1 MEEATGAPSSFADW
15 DPKRLRAAG
24 MAVLQIALCS
34 ANIVVHDRAHL
45 GFRAI
50 HKIGNIRSLS
60 GVIWGKFWMMR
71 WRHCWQV
78 GTTSGK

>member
-1 MEEATGAPSSFADW
+1 MDGLSPTTVMTGVMF
-15 DPKRLRAAG
+15 
-24 MAVLQIALCS
+24 
-34 ANIVVHDRAHL
+34 ANIVVYDEAHR

-50 HKIGNIRSLS
+50 HKMNNIRFLS
-60 GVIWGKFWMMR
+60 GVIWGNSRVMR